1 MYLNTLEL
9 PNEPVPLGSPF
20 YIERPP
26 IEQQVYQEITKPGC
40 VIRVKAPRKMGKSS
54 LLLRIIDFVKHQNY
68 RTIYLDFQQAEAEIF
83 DSLDK
88 FLRWFCA
95 NIAHQLQL
103 AANLEE
109 YWDKELGSKV
119 SCSIYFQDYLLSKL
133 ESPLVLAL
141 NEVNRIFEHPKIAQD
156 FLALLRSWHEEG
168 KQVDIWQQL
177 RLVICHSTEVY
188 INLNIHQSPFNIGL
202 DIDLPEFTTEQ
213 IQHLV
218 RLHKL
223 DYQLKVPQIVS
234 MQKMLGGH
242 PYLVRVALY
251 ELAKNP
257 KMILENLLQL
267 APTITGIYHAHLR
280 NLLVTLQNNPV
291 LEIALK
297 QVINNASGVEINHI
311 LAYKLESMGLVK
323 VNGNLCKIS
332 CELYRQYFALQNLEE
347 LNLQDK
353 LTQLKKENLE
363 LKHLATTDDISQV
376 ANRRYF
382 DIRLKE
388 LWFNLAS
395 EMAPLSMIL
404 CEIDYLKLYCDANGK
419 QAENNCLQQIASIL
433 ETCVKACYF
442 SESWSGIIARYDY
455 QQFAMILPNINS
467 SNASILAEKIRE
479 EVKKLGIL
487 HNLAYDGLPARVV
500 TVSLGVACTI
510 PNAQVSTSILVD
522 AAAEALNQSKRND
535 RNRTYVSST
544 LNY

>member
-1 MYLNTLEL
+1 MYLDTLEL
-9 PNEPVPLGSPF
+9 PNEPVAVGSLF

-40 VIRVKAPRKMGKSS
+40 VVRVKAPNKMGKSS
-54 LLLRIIDFVKHQNY
+54 LLLRIIDFAKHQNY
-68 RTIYLDFQQAEAEIF
+68 RTIYLDFQLAEIEIF

-109 YWDKELGSKV
+109 YWDKELGCKV

-133 ESPLVLAL
+133 GSPLVLAL
-141 NEVNRIFEHPKIAQD
+141 NEVNRIFEYPKIAQD
-156 FLALLRSWHEEG
+156 FLALLRFWHEES
-168 KQVDIWQQL
+168 KQVEIWQKL

-202 DIDLPEFTTEQ
+202 DIELPEFTIEQ

-218 RLHKL
+218 RIHKL
-223 DYQLKVPQIVS
+223 DYQMPQIVLI
-234 MQKMLGGH
+234 QKMLGGH

-251 ELAKNP
+251 ELAKHP
-257 KMILENLLQL
+257 KISLENLLQL

-280 NLLVTLQNNPV
+280 NLLVTLQNYPA

-297 QVINNASGVEINHI
+297 QVISNASGVEINHT

-323 VNGNLCKIS
+323 INGNLCKIS

-353 LTQLKKENLE
+353 LTQLRKENLE
-363 LKHLATTDDISQV
+363 LKHLVITDDISQV

-382 DIRLKE
+382 DTRFKE

-395 EMAPLSMIL
+395 EIVPLSMIL
-404 CEIDYLKLYCDANGK
+404 CEIDYLKFYGDANGK
-419 QAENNCLQQIASIL
+419 QAENNCLQQIASML

-455 QQFAMILPNINS
+455 QQFAIVMPNINS
-467 SNASILAEKIRE
+467 SNAFTLAEKIRK
-479 EVKKLGIL
+479 EVKKLRIL
-487 HNLAYDGLPARVV
+487 HNLTYGGLPARVI
-500 TVSLGVACTI
+500 TASLGVACTI
-510 PNAQVSTSILVD
+510 PNAQVPASILVD

-535 RNRTYVSST
+535 RNRTYVSPT

>member
-9 PNEPVPLGSPF
+9 PNEPVALGSPF

-68 RTIYLDFQQAEAEIF
+68 RTIYLDFQQAEAEVF

-103 AANLEE
+103 SANLEE

-141 NEVNRIFEHPKIAQD
+141 NEVNRIFEYPKIAQD

-202 DIDLPEFTTEQ
+202 NIELPEFTTEQ

-223 DYQLKVPQIVS
+223 DYQLKMPQIVS
-234 MQKMLGGH
+234 MNKMLGGH

-257 KMILENLLQL
+257 KMILDNLLQL
-267 APTITGIYHAHLR
+267 APTINGIYHAHLL
-280 NLLVTLQNNPV
+280 NLLVILQNNPA

-323 VNGNLCKIS
+323 VSGSLCKIS

-353 LTQLKKENLE
+353 LTQLRKENLE
-363 LKHLATTDDISQV
+363 LKHLVITDDISQV

-395 EMAPLSMIL
+395 EMASLSMIL
-404 CEIDYLKLYCDANGK
+404 CEIDYLKLYGDANGK

-455 QQFAMILPNINS
+455 QQFAMVLPNINS
-467 SNASILAEKIRE
+467 SNACILAEKIRK